1 VKNIAFT
8 GQGTR
13 IINTEPQPKELGAGA
28 AVVYHAPRL
37 VCYGDIR
44 TRTMGAT
51 GGQFDSGGLLQPLF
65 DAHDTFPGSPL
76 GGPLFLDD

>member
-1 VKNIAFT
+1 
-8 GQGTR
+8 
-13 IINTEPQPKELGAGA
+13 
-28 AVVYHAPRL
+28 
-37 VCYGDIR
+37 
-44 TRTMGAT
+44 MGAT